1 MKDLHGLTIGVVGLG
16 DSGLSALRWL
26 ARRGARLVAIDS
38 RTAPPHLAE
47 LAQLAPEAEL
57 RAGPSPSTVCW
68 LPAAGGQPGVP
79 WPRRKSW
86 RLPRLA
92 AR

>member
-47 LAQLAPEAEL
+47 LAQLAPRPSCAPALL
-57 RAGPSPSTVCW
+57 RRQFAGCQLLVVS
-68 LPAAGGQPGVP
+68 PGVP